1 MPLAVVTQMVLPQ
14 REDGIP
20 GRHISLL
27 AAIAATSRTEAAGR
41 AVLYVLISI
50 FAGMATAAYFAVAR
64 RL

>member
-1 MPLAVVTQMVLPQ
+1 MVLLQ